1 MEIERFPPDFMFQ
14 LTKEEFLQLKKF
26 FDIPN
31 WNFKPELQAK
41 EPRKRERRPIGFI
54 VPDEKKG

>member
-1 MEIERFPPDFMFQ
+1 MLDFDL
-14 LTKEEFLQLKKF
+14 LT
-26 FDIPN
+26 
-31 WNFKPELQAK
+31 ELQAK